1 VGLATHYGNNKEI
14 LIMAHTVYKVNEK
27 KVPSVTTI
35 LSRFKNA
42 IGLILWSNSLGL
54 KGLKYHEQLKIAGD
68 IGTDFHNLA
77 ELHIKGEYYELP
89 DDPIVQEC
97 FNKFKD
103 WWSDFANDNF
113 EIVFTEKS
121 YCCRKYKYGGTAD
134 LLVKK
139 NDKYILIDF
148 KTSKAVYEDHLIQAS
163 AYDYMIKEQD
173 GFDINKF
180 ILARFGKEQSD
191 DFEIREFTKS
201 DLKKGFKYFKFLRE
215 AFDLDKDISKL
226 IRRAKK

>member
-1 VGLATHYGNNKEI
+1 
-14 LIMAHTVYKVNEK
+14 MAHTVYKVNEK

-35 LSRFKNA
+35 LGRFKNA
-42 IGLILWSNSLGL
+42 IGLIIWSNKLGL
-54 KGLKYHEQLKIAGD
+54 EGKNYHTELNKAGD

-201 DLKKGFKYFKFLRE
+201 DLKKGFQYFKFLRE

-226 IRRAKK
+226 IRRAKKK